1 MESMDRIHRAT
12 VEELSRTEGVGQIVV
27 KAIREFM
34 DNPQNQQLIG
44 KLRKA
49 GLKMEMGKRST
60 GGPLEGKVFIFTGEL
75 ESMPRAEAQALVVS
89 LGGRITDSVSKSV
102 DYVVVG
108 REPGSKYEKA
118 RSMDK
123 TIMNER
129 QFLELVKK
137 K

>member
-1 MESMDRIHRAT
+1 
-12 VEELSRTEGVGQIVV
+12 
-27 KAIREFM
+27 
-34 DNPQNQQLIG
+34 
-44 KLRKA
+44 
-49 GLKMEMGKRST
+49 
-60 GGPLEGKVFIFTGEL
+60 
-75 ESMPRAEAQALVVS
+75 MPRTEAQALVMS

-123 TIMNER
+123 MIMNER